1 MYENIIELIYK
12 GKVMREVRIPLRDI
26 DREVKEDHKGSDIVV
41 VNENGTTML
50 QKKHEFINVGERIA
64 QVQYNTSATL
74 TERGTVVVS
83 QFVKEVASRGED
95 VWYYK
100 NSVGSFEGTLSEAQ
114 EEFPDVDFTKL
125 DPSSIPTIDHP
136 ELGKTPI
143 ITKPVVWETLN
154 EYDGEKTGKPVS
166 WDDWADATQ
175 TALDV
180 VGLIPAVGE
189 IADCLNGVISLARGD
204 YAGAALSFAAMVPF
218 FGSAVTGAK
227 ILDKAKDMYK
237 ATKLD
242 KEGAKGV
249 YDLMMTTTKG
259 DVQYYVGQ
267 SNNIFRR
274 LKQHF
279 NPKKF
284 RFYENIVESTS
295 IIYKMPG
302 TTKRQREIYE
312 QFVILKKYG
321 GRVTPRGTTIDKLKG
336 LLNKVNPMGG
346 RVNLKDNIELDE
358 LYEKAL
364 ELAKKYDLPTEFE
377 PVIF

>member
-237 ATKLD
+237 ATKST
-242 KEGAKGV
+242 KAEGV
-249 YDLMMTTTKG
+249 YDLMMTTAKG
-259 DVQYYVGQ
+259 DIQYYIGQ
-267 SNNIFRR
+267 SNNVFRR

-279 NPKKF
+279 NPKKV
-284 RFYENIVESTS
+284 RFYENIVESKS
-295 IIYKMPG
+295 VIYSMPG
-302 TTKRQREIYE
+302 TTRPQREIYE
-312 QFVILKKYG
+312 QFVILEKFGIIKG
-321 GRVTPRGTTIDKLKG
+321 GGNGLSNKLRG

-346 RVNLKDNIELDE
+346 RINLNSKEGREELR
-358 LYEKAL
+358 EKAL

-377 PVIF
+377 KVIF